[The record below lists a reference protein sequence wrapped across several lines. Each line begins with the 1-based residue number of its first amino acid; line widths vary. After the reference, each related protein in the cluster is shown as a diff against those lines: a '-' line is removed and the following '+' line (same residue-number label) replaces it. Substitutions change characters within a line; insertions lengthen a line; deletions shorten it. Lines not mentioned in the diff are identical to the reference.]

1 MRKYPASGLVT
12 IATHKWKAEF
22 AGQIIHEN
30 AGTLCYH
37 IVQGQLRAILLPDRD
52 PAPWPL
58 FQVLTSDVMSL
69 SLPFRAT

>member
-1 MRKYPASGLVT
+1 MGKYPASGLVT
-12 IATHKWKAEF
+12 IVTHKWKAEF

-37 IVQGQLRAILLPDRD
+37 IVQGQLCAILLPDRD